1 MSTSRTQSHIR
12 GGVAL
17 SAALLGFA
25 IASAASG
32 SEAPLPTLTVSY
44 ADLNLSRIQDA
55 HRLYHRLQLAS
66 VSVCGNFGESRG
78 DGERAAA
85 AGSVCSS
92 HRSRCR
98 LKCCLHMN
106 ICSLGNKCVG
116 SSVSSYEPAPKTIC
130 VV

>member
-66 VSVCGNFGESRG
+66 VSVCGNFGESGLPLQVEWQRCYQQALAKAVVTVNAPLLQAVYAVRT
-78 DGERAAA
+78 DHA
-85 AGSVCSS
+85 AG
-92 HRSRCR
+92 
-98 LKCCLHMN
+98 
-106 ICSLGNKCVG
+106 
-116 SSVSSYEPAPKTIC
+116 
-130 VV
+130 